1 LGGGSVDP
9 AMPGKIDA
17 FAKTLPETSRGPAKR
32 VVSGIA
38 VRKAAADRLRPA
50 VQTWVTR
57 G

>member
-1 LGGGSVDP
+1 
-9 AMPGKIDA
+9 M
-17 FAKTLPETSRGPAKR
+17 
-32 VVSGIA
+32 SGIA